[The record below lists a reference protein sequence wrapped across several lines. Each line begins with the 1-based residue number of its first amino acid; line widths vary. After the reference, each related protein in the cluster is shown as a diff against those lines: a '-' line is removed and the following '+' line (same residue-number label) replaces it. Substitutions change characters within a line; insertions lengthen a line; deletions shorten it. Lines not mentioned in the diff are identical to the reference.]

1 MKDRIAMDAA
11 LDHLAVMLPPWL
23 ARARCD
29 AQFWPHFNVLV
40 DEILAGASEP
50 DRTHAVRRIETM
62 LARNGRRRP
71 APE

>member
-1 MKDRIAMDAA
+1 MKDRIAVDAA

-23 ARARCD
+23 ARARCE

-40 DEILAGASEP
+40 DEILADTDGP
-50 DRTHAVRRIETM
+50 DKTHALRRIETM